1 MIRVVDRV
9 PTFPNRIKI
18 TREDGTSEY
27 VTWERAD
34 EPTVVGTPI
43 NKALFDSIAAD
54 MGLSSNITIYVSNAG
69 SDTLGNGT
77 ATNKYATIQKALN
90 SLPRNLNGY
99 DATINIAAG
108 TYNEDVYVS
117 RTFGGAINFDGT
129 AGAAVNIRSLRVVYG
144 AIVQVQNIN
153 LNVTGSFNDNAVS
166 ITEANLTCISS
177 INITGGANNG
187 LVVGRNGFFCAY
199 ENLVINNT
207 VNTAINVTNHSH
219 VYGNTISG
227 TTASGTFLRSVNGSL
242 ISYNTFN
249 GSAPTNFVTSAG
261 GRIYTGA
268 QTAAPNY

>member
-9 PTFPNRIKI
+9 PTYPNRIKI
-18 TREDGTSEY
+18 TRQDGTSEY

-43 NKALFDSIAAD
+43 NKALFDSIASD
-54 MGLSSNITIYVSNAG
+54 MGLSAHATIYVSNAG
-69 SDTLGNGT
+69 SDTLGNGS

-108 TYNEDVYVS
+108 TYDEDVYVS

-144 AIVQVQNIN
+144 AIVQVQKIN
-153 LNVTGSFNDNAVS
+153 LNVTGAFNDNAIS

-177 INITGGANNG
+177 LSISGNVNNG

-199 ENLVINNT
+199 EGLTINNT
-207 VNTAINVTNHSH
+207 INSAINVTNHSH
-219 VYGNTISG
+219 VFGNTISG
-227 TTASGTFLRSVNGSL
+227 TAASGTFLRSVNGSL
-242 ISYNTFN
+242 ISYNTFTGTAPVVFLT
-249 GSAPTNFVTSAG
+249 GSG
-261 GRIYTGA
+261 GRILTGA
-268 QTAAPNY
+268 QADLPNS